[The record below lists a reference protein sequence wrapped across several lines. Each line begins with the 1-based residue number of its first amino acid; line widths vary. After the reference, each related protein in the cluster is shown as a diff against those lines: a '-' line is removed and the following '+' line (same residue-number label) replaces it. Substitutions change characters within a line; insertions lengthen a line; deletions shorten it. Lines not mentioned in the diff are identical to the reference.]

1 VVVDYQMLVIVV
13 HVRKNMVDDVLLDGR
28 LGVNAIIDGLK
39 QKLTLPPPKLIPFH
53 L

>member
-1 VVVDYQMLVIVV
+1 MLVIVV

-39 QKLTLPPPKLIPFH
+39 QK
-53 L
+53 